1 MIGHPLIFF
10 FATFVIS
17 FLITP
22 ILGRISLGL
31 GIIDHPSSRKFHL
44 TSMPMMGG
52 LAVAISFLIV
62 LPAALGLGAYREFFG
77 IILASLILMAFGFVD
92 DMRGISPLV
101 KLMGQGIGAVVLMM
115 SGLMW
120 RVTGVMA
127 IDVLITFIWVCGI
140 INAMN
145 LLDNIDGLS
154 SGTAATAAV
163 FFYLI
168 AVYFGADRFSFLAI
182 IFAGACMGFLF
193 HNFHPAGIFL
203 GDAGSMFMGTMIA
216 AFGMVL
222 PRQGDTLT
230 HLVSAVV
237 VGLLILDTGLVSIL
251 RIANHRRLSHGGKD
265 HTSHRL
271 CALGLSVQL
280 SVVVLFAANFF
291 FGFCA
296 LLMLKIGAPKGLIIP
311 LVLFVLGLM
320 CVYLLKDTYD
330 YSKESV

>member
-1 MIGHPLIFF
+1 M
-10 FATFVIS
+10 A

-22 ILGRISLGL
+22 LFGRLSFRLGV
-31 GIIDHPSSRKFHL
+31 IDHPSRRKFHL

-52 LAVAISFLIV
+52 FAVAFSFLAL
-62 LPAALGLGAYREFFG
+62 LPIALGWNAFREFSG
-77 IILASLILMAFGFVD
+77 IILASLVLMGFGFVD
-92 DMRGISPLV
+92 DVRGISPIM
-101 KLMGQGIGAVVLMM
+101 KLAGQSAGTIILIA

-120 RVTGVMA
+120 RITG
-127 IDVLITFIWVCGI
+127 IYPLDILITFIWVCGI

-154 SGTAATAAV
+154 SGTAAITAV

-168 AVYFGADRFSFLAI
+168 AVLHGADQFAFLPI
-182 IFAGACMGFLF
+182 ILAGACIGFLF
-193 HNFHPAGIFL
+193 HNFHPASIFL
-203 GDAGSMFMGTMIA
+203 GDAGSMFIGTLIA

-222 PRQGDTLT
+222 PRSGDALT

-251 RIANHRRLSHGGKD
+251 RLTNRRRLSRGGKD

-271 CALGLSVQL
+271 CALGLSVQS
-280 SVVVLFAANFF
+280 SVIVLFAANFF

-296 LLMLKIGAPKGLIIP
+296 IFMLKIGTPKGLIVP
-311 LVLFVLGLM
+311 FGLFMLGLM
-320 CVYLLKDTYD
+320 CIYLLKDTYD
-330 YSKESV
+330 YGREGA